1 MKREY
6 DKKKRTIVIVLAVC
20 AVCLAVGLYLT
31 NMGRTET
38 PERNVLEVGIKE
50 TQVTVPEIEI
60 PAEEPS
66 TEPEN
71 ETPAETEPPA
81 ESGENAEVQEDAGE
95 QEDIGDSAET
105 TPESESTMEPPE
117 VTDKEAL
124 TDHSHVPQYEPEVT
138 QPEQKPEEPS
148 GGSTNSAG
156 QIYVPGFGYIDSPGT
171 PQGSQADSN
180 GDWDKQ
186 IGDMN

>member
-1 MKREY
+1 MKKEY

-20 AVCLAVGLYLT
+20 AVCLAVGLCLS

-38 PERNVLEVGIKE
+38 PERDVLEAWTKE

-60 PAEEPS
+60 PAKEPS
-66 TEPEN
+66 VEPEN
-71 ETPAETEPPA
+71 KEPEETEPPA
-81 ESGENAEVQEDAGE
+81 ETGEIDVAQEDT
-95 QEDIGDSAET
+95 GDSAET
-105 TPESESTMEPPE
+105 TPEPESTMEPPE
-117 VTDKEAL
+117 VTDKEVL
-124 TDHSHVPQYEPEVT
+124 TDHSKVPQYEPEVT
-138 QPEQKPEEPS
+138 QPEQKPEEPA

-156 QIYVPGFGYIDSPGT
+156 QIYVPGFGYIDSPGE

-180 GDWDKQ
+180 GDWNKQ